1 MSEQEK
7 SAGIKKKG
15 KRGGAPKM
23 NWATYLHK
31 VKAQI
36 HPDLGMA
43 SDAMFVVNGMVED
56 FKERLI
62 NESFAQ
68 ALNVKSGTL
77 KAKHGR
83 SAASIM
89 LDGEILKHTMAEGH
103 RACEKYA
110 LVA

>member
-15 KRGGAPKM
+15 KRGGVPKM
-23 NWATYLHK
+23 HWATYLHK
-31 VKAQI
+31 VKGQV

-43 SDAMFVVNGMVED
+43 SDAMFVVNGIVED

-68 ALNVKSGTL
+68 ALIVKSGTL

-83 SAASIM
+83 SAASIL
-89 LDGEILKHTMAEGH
+89 LDGGLLKHTMAEGH
-103 RACEKYA
+103 KACEKYA
-110 LVA
+110 INA